1 VIIEAGSVSEKTIGF
16 LEDLRI
22 PMKMANPKKVRLIA
36 EATVKTDEHEANR
49 LIGLEKVGIISEA

>member
-1 VIIEAGSVSEKTIGF
+1 
-16 LEDLRI
+16 
-22 PMKMANPKKVRLIA
+22 MKMANPKKVRLIA